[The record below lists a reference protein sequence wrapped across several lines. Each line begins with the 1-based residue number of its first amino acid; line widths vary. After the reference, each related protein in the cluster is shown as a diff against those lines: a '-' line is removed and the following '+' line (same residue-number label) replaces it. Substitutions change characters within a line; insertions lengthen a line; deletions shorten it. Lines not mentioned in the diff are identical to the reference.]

1 MQREAGGKKTD
12 ECGGSSKI
20 KKALYKFICQD
31 VAKHLDD
38 KIAVEKIMFPT
49 CRKKGVILRDEDAAD
64 LMINEPQEK
73 DQGDTKDT
81 EDTKSAFLQEDTDDA
96 DEDEL
101 SRSLGKFAGLFPSHQ
116 YTVLQSKA
124 TLALTS
130 AYSPKII

>member
-1 MQREAGGKKTD
+1 M
-12 ECGGSSKI
+12 
-20 KKALYKFICQD
+20 
-31 VAKHLDD
+31 
-38 KIAVEKIMFPT
+38 
-49 CRKKGVILRDEDAAD
+49 RDEDAAD
-64 LMINEPQEK
+64 WMKIKKINELQEK

-124 TLALTS
+124 TLALIS

>member
-1 MQREAGGKKTD
+1 M
-12 ECGGSSKI
+12 
-20 KKALYKFICQD
+20 CQD

-49 CRKKGVILRDEDAAD
+49 CRKKGVMLRDEDVAD
-64 LMINEPQEK
+64 WMKIKKINELQEK

>member
-64 LMINEPQEK
+64 LMENE
-73 DQGDTKDT
+73 
-81 EDTKSAFLQEDTDDA
+81 LQD
-96 DEDEL
+96 
-101 SRSLGKFAGLFPSHQ
+101 
-116 YTVLQSKA
+116 
-124 TLALTS
+124 
-130 AYSPKII
+130 